1 MLHSLPPLTG
11 ATLVALLALATSTSA
26 VTLETQTFVCPV
38 DGEPF
43 EAEVVSEATREGQM
57 LDFKPTG
64 DLIAPPPLAECPASR
79 FVLYQLEFS
88 PEEIERIRA
97 FVNSDGYRAMTEV
110 HTQYYRVARS
120 YEFEQRD
127 PWQIGFAYLQ
137 ATWEVDDD
145 PSRYREYAARAI
157 QSFEQ
162 YVLVE
167 DPGLPQVMWSF
178 LLIAELKRRTADFIG
193 ARFALDAVKHHE
205 ASKSPTVN
213 RIFLQ
218 QYELLDAKDDRP
230 AAIE

>member
-1 MLHSLPPLTG
+1 
-11 ATLVALLALATSTSA
+11 
-26 VTLETQTFVCPV
+26 
-38 DGEPF
+38 
-43 EAEVVSEATREGQM
+43 M

-88 PEEIERIRA
+88 PEEIEVIRA
-97 FVNSDGYRAMTEV
+97 FVNTDGYRAMTEA

-127 PWQIGFAYLQ
+127 PWQVGFAYLQ

-162 YVLVE
+162 YVVVE
-167 DPGLPQVMWSF
+167 DPRLPQVMWSF
-178 LLIAELKRRTADFIG
+178 LLIAELKRRTAG
-193 ARFALDAVKHHE
+193 LHRRPLRARRGQAPRSVEEPHRQPNLSTAVRAARRE
-205 ASKSPTVN
+205 GRPPRRNSVAG
-213 RIFLQ
+213 L
-218 QYELLDAKDDRP
+218 KDP
-230 AAIE
+230 AAGPPLGRNVPSVRCRRRRP